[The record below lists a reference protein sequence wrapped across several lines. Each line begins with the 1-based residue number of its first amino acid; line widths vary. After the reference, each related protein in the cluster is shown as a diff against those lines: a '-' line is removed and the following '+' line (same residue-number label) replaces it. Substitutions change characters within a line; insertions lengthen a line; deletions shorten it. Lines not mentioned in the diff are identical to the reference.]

1 MLGYEMMNE
10 FRRGLLE
17 ERIPQPKIKENISEA
32 MWRLLGVKKIRTF
45 QIHNLCPYF
54 GLDFG
59 GFMTVETSWD
69 FGLVIVLISAFI

>member
-32 MWRLLGVKKIRTF
+32 M
-45 QIHNLCPYF
+45 
-54 GLDFG
+54 
-59 GFMTVETSWD
+59 
-69 FGLVIVLISAFI
+69 